1 MYRKDSELVPV
12 GDNRF
17 APLSKYY
24 MYATPEELHQMFPK
38 IYVKKSENSD
48 ADKVV
53 SPNPKMTNST
63 NVAKKL

>member
-1 MYRKDSELVPV
+1 MYRKDSEFVPV
-12 GDNRF
+12 GDNQF

-24 MYATPEELHQMFPK
+24 VYATPEELENLFPK

-53 SPNPKMTNST
+53 TPNPKMVKST

>member
-1 MYRKDSELVPV
+1 MYRKDSEFVPV
-12 GDNRF
+12 GDNQF
-17 APLSKYY
+17 APLFKYY
-24 MYATPEELHQMFPK
+24 VYATPEELENLFPK

-53 SPNPKMTNST
+53 TPNPKMANST